1 MMALDDPGQ
10 VALAVYRLLLR
21 DVTLAAEYGA
31 RLRLR
36 SYQRAVAQAIVRSVV
51 EGQGLSFVVI
61 FPRQSGKNELQA
73 QIEAYLL
80 ALFSRLDAEMVKV
93 SPTWKPQSLNA
104 MRRLERVLKRSLLT
118 TSSWQKEQG
127 YIYKV
132 GTARIFFL
140 SGARTANIV
149 GATASTLLECDEAQ
163 DVETG
168 KWDKEIKPM
177 AASTNATRVFWGT
190 AWTSTTLLGRERRAA
205 EEAQKQDGLR
215 RVWVLTADE
224 VAREV
229 PAYGRFVDEEI
240 RRLGRQHPLVRTQFF
255 SEEIEAEG
263 GMFPERR
270 LALMRG
276 THPAHETPMAGKVYA
291 FLLDVAGEDEAVGQ
305 VSLQSVLPGMEA
317 LAGAAKPQYGRLAN
331 PWRDATALTVVDLDL
346 SSLRDSAIGAPTY
359 RAVARWQWV
368 GDKHSRLYAQLRA
381 MGENWKPRFWVVDA
395 TGVGAGLA
403 SFLDKAFPGR
413 VVQVMFNAPVKSRLG
428 WDFLAVVETGRWQ
441 EHAAAGG
448 QAGTWQAEFWQQLN
462 YCQMEVLPGP
472 ERRMRW
478 GVPEGRQDAEGRLVH
493 DDWVLSAA
501 LCAMLDGRL
510 DAGWALARPGVVIA
524 GRDPLQEMDEGF

>member
-1 MMALDDPGQ
+1 MTPLSEL
-10 VALAVYRLLLR
+10 VEAVFEAYRRLLR
-21 DVTLAAEYGA
+21 DVSLSAEYGA

-36 SYQRAVAQAIVRSVV
+36 SYQREVAQAIVHSVV
-51 EGQGLSFVVI
+51 AGQGLSFVVI

-80 ALFSRLDAEMVKV
+80 ALFSKLDAELVKV

-104 MRRLERVLKRSLLT
+104 MRRLERVLARSLLT
-118 TSSWQKEQG
+118 TSLWQKEQG
-127 YIYKV
+127 YIYRV
-132 GTARIFFL
+132 GRARIFFL
-140 SGARTANIV
+140 SGSRTANIV

-163 DVETG
+163 DVEIG
-168 KWDKEIKPM
+168 KWDKDIKPM

-190 AWTSTTLLGRERRAA
+190 AWTSATLLGRERRAA
-205 EEAQKQDGLR
+205 EEAQVQDGMR
-215 RVWVLTADE
+215 RVWVLTAEE

-229 PAYGRFVDEEI
+229 PAYGKFVAEEI
-240 RRLGRQHPLVRTQFF
+240 RRMGRLHPLVRTQYF

-276 THPAHETPMAGKVYA
+276 THPAQETPLRGKMYA

-305 VSLQSVLPGMEA
+305 VSIQSVLPGMEA
-317 LAGAAKPQYGRLAN
+317 LAGAGKPLYGKLAN

-346 SSLRDSAIGAPTY
+346 SSLGDSAIGAPTY

-381 MGENWKPRFWVVDA
+381 MGENWNPRYWVVDA

-441 EHAAAGG
+441 EHAVTGG
-448 QAGTWQAEFWQQLN
+448 QLGSWQAEFWQQLN

-478 GVPEGRQDAEGRLVH
+478 GVLDGRQDAEGRLVH

-501 LCAMLDGRL
+501 LCAMLDGQE
-510 DAGWALARPGVVIA
+510 WAAARPRLVIP